1 MKKINTTVEFVSI
14 REASKITGI
23 NPQTLRIL
31 ADQNKIK
38 SYKTASGQRKFDK
51 NFLEEMC
58 NSQVDTENTFV
69 KKNTNRRPSEENC
82 DELYKYNTESEIN
95 EICES
100 NEFMKEILESDQ
112 DLKGSK
118 INIIYARLSPSS
130 SYNNL
135 QSLNKQVEYIKASDE
150 KYSDYKV
157 ITDLSS
163 RESNIGAKKI
173 IELCLEKNIGEV
185 VIAHKD
191 RVPYT
196 YMDFFKHIIEVSGG
210 YLTNLNNIKYKTSN
224 KEIFMNILSATYNY
238 FLYN

>member
-1 MKKINTTVEFVSI
+1 MKKVNTAVEFVSI

-69 KKNTNRRPSEENC
+69 KKNTNRRPSEDNSE
-82 DELYKYNTESEIN
+82 ELYNYNDKN

-100 NEFMKEILESDQ
+100 NEYIKEILELDQ
-112 DLKGSK
+112 DLKGTK

-130 SYNNL
+130 SNNNL
-135 QSLNKQVEYIKASDE
+135 QSLNKQVEYIKASDI
-150 KYSDYKV
+150 KYNDYKV

-163 RESNIGAKKI
+163 RESNVGAKKI
-173 IELCLEKNIGEV
+173 IDFCLDKNIGEV

-196 YMDFFKHIIEVSGG
+196 YTDFFKHIIEVSGG
-210 YLTNLNNIKYKTSN
+210 FITNLNNVKYKTSN

-238 FLYN
+238 FLHTI